1 MIIVHLRHFR
11 VNQYIYQ
18 SYKIYM
24 PEKPYWIHFTGIGD
38 EEVGYIS
45 VAQANSHI
53 PFAIK
58 RVYWVYQTPEHIER
72 GNHAHKICKQVLIA
86 VHGLVEIELENT
98 QGIKEVFSLNTPSM
112 GLYIPILHWRKI
124 TMSKDAVLLCLASE
138 EFAESDYIRDHAVF
152 IVKKK

>member
-18 SYKIYM
+18 SYKISM
-24 PEKPYWIHFTGIGD
+24 SEKPYWIHFTGIGD

-53 PFAIK
+53 PFDIK

-72 GNHAHKICKQVLIA
+72 GNHAHKVCKQVLIA
-86 VHGLVEIELENT
+86 VNGLVEIELENT
-98 QGIKEVFSLNTPSM
+98 QGMKETFSLNTPSI
-112 GLYIPILHWRKI
+112 GLFVPVLHWRKI
-124 TMSKDAVLLCLASE
+124 TMTKDAVLLCLASE
-138 EFAESDYIRDHAVF
+138 EFEESDYIRDHEVF
-152 IVKKK
+152 ISTKK